1 MIIPRL
7 RFWYL
12 PAACAIWLAAMA
24 GGCGRSGSDDQRLA
38 TRPASSSET
47 PAATGL
53 VPVTGEHAELG
64 AALNGAV
71 ADEAWFEDVTPQ
83 TGIDFV
89 HVSGTSAE
97 KPFPASNGS
106 GVGALD
112 YDLDGRYDLL
122 LLTGTPFPLD
132 PARRAPAC
140 GFYRNRG
147 RWRFEDVSALSG
159 LDHNG
164 FSAGVAVGDY
174 DADGFPDVYVACYG
188 PNVLFHNQGDGT
200 YQALPAAGA
209 DDPRWAT
216 SAAMLD
222 YDEDGLL
229 DLYVCNYGQWTWE
242 TNPFCGDRVRN
253 VRIYCSPLSVQP
265 EHDILLRNQG
275 DGTFAD
281 VTASAGLAARA
292 GRAQGVLATDLND
305 DGRIDLYVSNDMH
318 ANSLFLNQGGGT
330 FRDASESSGV
340 AYDFEGRRQAGMGVA
355 AGDTNGDGL
364 PELLVT
370 NFLDEHNAL
379 YENLGGGLFS
389 DVAAA
394 RGLAAD
400 SRPWVGWGTCLEDL
414 DLDGWLDLLVTN
426 GHLDD
431 NLHLLGQTTPY
442 ASPPLLWR
450 NLRGRFQRVGPDAG
464 TYFQQTHVGRGLAVV
479 DLDNDGDQDV
489 VISHQDA
496 RPAVLRNRRLEM
508 RDTPQTDRPAGDR
521 PAVDHSS
528 SPRPASLMVRLIGRR
543 ANRDAIGAR
552 LTLQAADSG
561 TAGDPSASPGR
572 SLVRQITGGGS
583 YLSAPDQRQVFA
595 VLPGE
600 QQLTLVVQWPGGDQ
614 TRYDDLQAGQY
625 YVLVEPSRA
634 SSSLPLRNSYPLE
647 SPR

>member
-1 MIIPRL
+1 MTTPRTRL
-7 RFWYL
+7 WFL
-12 PAACAIWLAAMA
+12 SAVGAIWLAAA
-24 GGCGRSGSDDQRLA
+24 TGGCGWGNSDNDPLV
-38 TRPASSSET
+38 TRPASSLERSAAMGLA
-47 PAATGL
+47 PAA
-53 VPVTGEHAELG
+53 GENAEPA
-64 AALNGAV
+64 AALKSEDA
-71 ADEAWFEDVTPQ
+71 AEAWFEDVTPR

-122 LLTGTPFPLD
+122 FLTGTPFPLD
-132 PARRAPAC
+132 PARREPAN

-147 RWRFEDVSALSG
+147 QWRFEDASALSG
-159 LDHNG
+159 LDHSG

-174 DADGFPDVYVACYG
+174 DSDGFPDVYVACYG

-200 YQALPAAGA
+200 YQALPGAGA
-209 DDPRWAT
+209 EDPRWAT

-253 VRIYCSPLSVQP
+253 VRIYCSPLSIPP
-265 EHDILLRNQG
+265 EPDVLLRNQG

-340 AYDFEGRRQAGMGVA
+340 AYDFEGQRQAGMGVA

-370 NFLDEHNAL
+370 NFLDEHNAF
-379 YENLGGGLFS
+379 YENLGGGLFN

-450 NLRGRFQRVGPDAG
+450 NLRGRFLRVGPSGG
-464 TYFQQTHVGRGLAVV
+464 TYFQRTHVGRGLAAV

-496 RPAVLRNRRLEM
+496 GPAVLRNRRLEM
-508 RDTPQTDRPAGDR
+508 RDTPRADLSAGDQPAGNH
-521 PAVDHSS
+521 PP
-528 SPRPASLMVRLIGRR
+528 SPGPASLVVRLIGTR
-543 ANRDAIGAR
+543 ANRDGIGAR
-552 LTLQAADSG
+552 LTLSAFGNTAPGVAPAD
-561 TAGDPSASPGR
+561 PGR
-572 SLVRQITGGGS
+572 SLVRQVIGGGS
-583 YLSAPDQRQVFA
+583 YLSASDRRQVFA

-600 QQLTLVVQWPGGDQ
+600 QRLTLVVQWPGGGQ
-614 TRYDDLQAGQY
+614 TRLEDLQAGQS
-625 YVLVEPSRA
+625 YVLVEPSY
-634 SSSLPLRNSYPLE
+634 SSSLPLRISYPLE